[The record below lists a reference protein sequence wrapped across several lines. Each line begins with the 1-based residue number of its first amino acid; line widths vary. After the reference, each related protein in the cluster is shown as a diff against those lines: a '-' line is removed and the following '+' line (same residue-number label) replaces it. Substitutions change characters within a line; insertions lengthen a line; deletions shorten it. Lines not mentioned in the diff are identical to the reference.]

1 MTLLSYKLQKNKSFS
16 DHRIVPRIGLET
28 SRKSFQIFCLLFFKI
43 IFLAYSETLYINQKK
58 LTQVSMFV
66 FDIIHNSKE
75 MYSKRRE
82 NKISVF
88 FRIHGIST
96 LKTFLSMM

>member
-1 MTLLSYKLQKNKSFS
+1 M
-16 DHRIVPRIGLET
+16 
-28 SRKSFQIFCLLFFKI
+28 
-43 IFLAYSETLYINQKK
+43 AYSESLYINQKK

-82 NKISVF
+82 NEISVF
-88 FRIHGIST
+88 FRIHGMFT
-96 LKTFLSMM
+96 LTDFLIYEVKLSRE